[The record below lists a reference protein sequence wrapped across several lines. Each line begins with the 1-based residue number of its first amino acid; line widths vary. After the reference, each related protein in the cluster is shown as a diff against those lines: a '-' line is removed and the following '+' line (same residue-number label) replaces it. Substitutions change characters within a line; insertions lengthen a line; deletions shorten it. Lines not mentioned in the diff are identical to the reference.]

1 MSYCHRCNSHIC
13 RHNWRTVLIGL
24 LLMLCANTGFGE
36 GVYQIY
42 DGTERGSCVSI
53 PIQGDDRQHF
63 LTVDHA
69 SDSGDLSIVIRG
81 THYPAERV
89 TGWRTGLE
97 PVSLVRVIN
106 PVPHTV
112 PVYDI
117 GATPLR
123 QGESV
128 YCVGFPFG
136 RYTGRKSRVNSV
148 QQAGYYTTRG
158 IMDSGSSGGAI
169 LTESGKLVG
178 IISSVDDR
186 TGETLS
192 VNLHA
197 ATRGYTTVRTVQWQ
211 CTPQGCIPCYPSRPP
226 QNYIRH
232 QRIEPRLLGPP
243 RVEFFE
249 QSTVPQPA
257 PQAQPQQPATPQPS
271 IEVDWSEF
279 DSLVKQEL
287 VKLWERDKAQ
297 LRGRPGADGKDG
309 APGARGP
316 QGPPGVGQQ
325 GPTGPPGPAGP
336 PPTDAQVVAAVRTI
350 LYEDPE
356 RFRGPPGKEGSRGLV
371 GVPDEEDIR
380 NWLVGAASDPATR
393 QMLATVLADIVAAD
407 PRVEQLIERLDQL
420 EASGPAA
427 GEELTSRLQAIEQAL
442 TTSVPVRVFNS
453 DGSLFS
459 EDAERRALDPI
470 EIELAPPKTK

>member
-13 RHNWRTVLIGL
+13 RHNWRSVLIGL

-148 QQAGYYTTRG
+148 QQAGYYTTVG

-243 RVEFFE
+243 RVEYFE
-249 QSTVPQPA
+249 QSTVPQP
-257 PQAQPQQPATPQPS
+257 QPTQPAPQPS
-271 IEVDWSEF
+271 IEIDHELIA
-279 DSLVKQEL
+279 SLVKQEIAR
-287 VKLWERDKAQ
+287 LWRENREH
-297 LRGRPGADGKDG
+297 LRGEPGPPGADGRDGVDGPQITVQEVAQYLVTNHAQQLRGESGPAGKDG
-309 APGARGP
+309 QPGARGP
-316 QGPPGVGQQ
+316 
-325 GPTGPPGPAGP
+325 AGP
-336 PPTDAQVVAAVRTI
+336 LTTYDDQQLI
-350 LYEDPE
+350 DL
-356 RFRGPPGKEGSRGLV
+356 
-371 GVPDEEDIR
+371 
-380 NWLVGAASDPATR
+380 
-393 QMLATVLADIVAAD
+393 LADD
-407 PRVEQLIERLDQL
+407 PRVQDLLARL
-420 EASGPAA
+420 EAVEQRRQRVMLVEDGNVLDDETYGPDEPIILDLKRIVKQSG
-427 GEELTSRLQAIEQAL
+427 
-442 TTSVPVRVFNS
+442 
-453 DGSLFS
+453 
-459 EDAERRALDPI
+459 
-470 EIELAPPKTK
+470 KK